1 MRYGVVAIMCSL
13 RRFSADRSAHV
24 EAVDAGRGRPS
35 RTSVVPV
42 RLAGTVYEH
51 VLRTQQ
57 VDVRQTEDGARL
69 TVPVTGRGEA
79 IGLLERPRSCPAAS

>member
-1 MRYGVVAIMCSL
+1 MCSL

-24 EAVDAGRGRPS
+24 EAVDAGRGARAGRQS
-35 RTSVVPV
+35 GEV
-42 RLAGTVYEH
+42 RLASTVYEH

-69 TVPVTGRGEA
+69 TVPITDRGEA

>member
-1 MRYGVVAIMCSL
+1 MCSL

-24 EAVDAGRGRPS
+24 EPVDAAGAARAGRQS
-35 RTSVVPV
+35 CEL

-69 TVPVTGRGEA
+69 SVPVTYRGEA
-79 IGLLERPRSCPAAS
+79 IGVLERPRSCPAAS